1 MGQALILD
9 SEAIHALAAAGTR
22 GALALRSRAILQ
34 VAYEQRAPVRVP
46 APVLAEV
53 CRGSK
58 RDAAVERILN
68 ERGIGV
74 VDLTADCARRAGAL
88 LEKAKLDSSHAID
101 AFVVATA
108 MQFEFAVI
116 ATGDPRDL
124 QRLASGIRTVRVFAI

>member
-22 GALALRSRAILQ
+22 GALAMRSRAILQ
-34 VAYEQRAPVRVP
+34 VAYEQRAFVRVP

-58 RDAAVERILN
+58 RDAAVARVLN
-68 ERGIGV
+68 DRGIGV
-74 VDLTADCARRAGAL
+74 VDLTAECARRAGAL

-116 ATGDPRDL
+116 ATGDPGDL
-124 QRLASGIRTVRVFAI
+124 RRLASGVRSVRIFAI